1 MKRLAVDEGADRAT
15 DGRIPRART
24 GAVSPRAWGG
34 LLVSAAL
41 WEIFLRADSRLLA
54 VQTKLW
60 LFPLLLLAFVF
71 IGAALVRALGAA
83 GRALGSERARA
94 LGVPAFALAA
104 GAIVGLEYAFLTYH
118 HPVAPVRYAPV
129 VAGGVAVLA
138 WFAAAVAR
146 RRDGAN
152 PLPARA
158 RVSSAILVLAATLS
172 GLGLAAT
179 LHRPDV
185 GAALIKRNSAFGRL
199 LGHSLAAIPRHP
211 AAGGSV
217 TRPPDLPATHA
228 LGHASVILVTIDALR
243 RDALG
248 TYNGVEGASPRL
260 DAFARSALVFDDAY
274 TQVPSSAPSLAT
286 MLTGVYPSRHHLREN
301 RMVLERQATTLAET
315 LLSAGYATAAFV
327 TNPNF
332 APVFHLNQ
340 GFATY
345 EYIPSSAFAFGLL
358 LDANDPRAIE
368 AALAWLRAMPD
379 RPVLLWVHLMAPHS
393 PYMPPADLRPELH
406 PGTGPWFNVWN
417 MGGDARVAPGRSYF
431 DLGVYTSLYAAEVR
445 SADRLVGQLF
455 DGLATLDLLDPAH
468 VLVFADH
475 GEAFGENDVFAH
487 GRSLDPAETRV
498 PLLWRLPGGMH
509 AGERIATTVELADI
523 VPTLLRL
530 LGIEASGGFDGRD
543 LSAALLGEAARDDG
557 FAFTQA
563 RFLHS
568 MGVQGLLY
576 AVRTRTRTLWLDAG
590 YGYEGEFDRRLDPDE
605 ERMCGYTQRPD
616 DALHE
621 TLLTLART
629 TQESLQAPA
638 AVGEID
644 PAQREQLRALGYVQ

>member
-1 MKRLAVDEGADRAT
+1 MKRLAVEEGADLAT
-15 DGRIPRART
+15 DGRIPGART

-41 WEIFLRADSRLLA
+41 WEIVLRADSRILA
-54 VQTKLW
+54 VRTKLW
-60 LFPLLLLAFVF
+60 LFPLLLLAFVLV
-71 IGAALVRALGAA
+71 GTALVRAVGALAHALLG
-83 GRALGSERARA
+83 RERARA
-94 LGVPAFALAA
+94 LAVPAFALAA

-129 VAGGVAVLA
+129 VAS
-138 WFAAAVAR
+138 AVAALTWLATAWVA
-146 RRDGAN
+146 GAN
-152 PLPARA
+152 PLPAR
-158 RVSSAILVLAATLS
+158 RQVSSAIVVLAATLS

-179 LHRPDV
+179 LRRPDV

-199 LGHSLAAIPRHP
+199 LGHSLAAIPRHLAP
-211 AAGGSV
+211 SGSV
-217 TRPPDLPATHA
+217 TRPPDLPAAHP
-228 LGHASVILVTIDALR
+228 LGRASVILVTIDALR

-248 TYNGVEGASPRL
+248 TYSGVEGASPRL

-286 MLTGVYPSRHHLREN
+286 MLTGTYPLHHHLREN
-301 RMVLERQATTLAET
+301 RMVLGWQETTLAET
-315 LLSAGYATAAFV
+315 LASAGYRTAAFV

-332 APVFHLNQ
+332 APVFHFDQ

-345 EYIPSSAFAFGLL
+345 QYLASSEFAFGLL
-358 LDANDPRAIE
+358 LDASDPQAIE
-368 AALAWLRAMPD
+368 AALAWLRTVPD

-393 PYMPPADLRPELH
+393 PYVPPADLRPELH
-406 PGTGPWFNVWN
+406 PGTGPWFNMWN
-417 MGGDARVAPGRSYF
+417 MGGDGRVVPGRSYF
-431 DLGVYTSLYAAEVR
+431 DLQVYTSLYAAEVR

-530 LGIEASGGFDGRD
+530 LGIETSDRFDGRD
-543 LSAALLGEAARDDG
+543 LSAALLGEAERDDG

-568 MGVQGLLY
+568 MGVRGLLY

-590 YGYEGEFDRRLDPDE
+590 YGYEGEFDRRLDPEE
-605 ERMCGYTQRPD
+605 ERMRSYMQRPD

-629 TQESLQAPA
+629 AQESLQVPA
-638 AVGEID
+638 ALGEID